1 MSLPWLKRS
10 SVLPPCPLGIAKSH
24 LAYKTLC
31 LALFLTFH
39 HSFIPQTFMEHL
51 CVPGSALGAE
61 GDGGEWSLSSR
72 CLRLLPWISQPC
84 WDGFLTLMCS
94 ILSYLVPWPLC
105 IGFSAFPSLSP
116 TSELLFVFFFKTQV
130 WSLPPWRF
138 PYLCWQSF
146 NSALLEEKKKMSSLE
161 DCGVE
166 EQRPSCS
173 RESK

>member
-116 TSELLFVFFFKTQV
+116 TSELLFVFFLKLKSDH
-130 WSLPPWRF
+130 SLHGDF
-138 PYLCWQSF
+138 HIFVDNHSTLHYL
-146 NSALLEEKKKMSSLE
+146 KKKKNEFIGRLWGGRTE
-161 DCGVE
+161 TE
-166 EQRPSCS
+166 LL
-173 RESK
+173 